1 MTQSSRENYKLLQI
15 FLFNEHTHPF
25 YELSKP
31 FGWVVQSLWTGC
43 PRQLDESQSK
53 GEVI

>member
-15 FLFNEHTHPF
+15 FLFNEHTHPL

-31 FGWVVQSLWTGC
+31 FGRVVQTLWTSR
-43 PRQLDESQSK
+43 PKQLDESQRK
-53 GEVI
+53 GEVV